1 MAKRLASQQMTNF
14 PAESRASGL
23 QDTFRQLQ
31 LGTRL
36 LARHEPI
43 STLNSAVHLAVQRPS
58 NTAAPSQ
65 TPRDVAVGLAASSS
79 ARAVTTTGTG
89 GAEAAAEAEA
99 AAVAEAEPEVKT
111 DFLLPLVPGA
121 AAAARGATLRP
132 TPPTSP
138 APVRRSIGFESTEP
152 TPISRT
158 ASGRRSLES
167 STAGEG
173 DGVAAT

>member
-1 MAKRLASQQMTNF
+1 MAKRLASQQMTQF

-43 STLNSAVHLAVQRPS
+43 STLTSAVHLAVQRPP
-58 NTAAPSQ
+58 NPAAPSQ
-65 TPRDVAVGLAASSS
+65 TPPRDVEAGRSTSSS

-89 GAEAAAEAEA
+89 GGADAAAEAEA
-99 AAVAEAEPEVKT
+99 AAVAEAEPEVKAE
-111 DFLLPLVPGA
+111 FLLPLVPGAA

-138 APVRRSIGFESTEP
+138 APPVRRSIGFESTEP
-152 TPISRT
+152 TGAFPYNP
-158 ASGRRSLES
+158 
-167 STAGEG
+167 
-173 DGVAAT
+173 